1 MENVKEYVEKFTTF
15 GEPVDYKGLKIKPI
29 VVRDAEKFLDAIDVF
44 QIEKNKIPDINI
56 IRMSYLE
63 FLMGIMA
70 MDKLY
75 VDDFLCLLSL
85 TLGMKYKEEDRVGG
99 EEFGANELLSQS
111 LPNGDSTY
119 YINGWDLEIN
129 IKKGKATIRLMDSVL
144 SSNEFDEFIK
154 IIMFQNIDDYDDME
168 MSDDFRRVVSQY
180 YALKYKGIH
189 EPTLEDKMMA
199 IIVSSSY
206 TMETIKEMPMRSF
219 DRLFS
224 CSVKKVDYIATKP
237 LEIHMKE
244 GESVDHW
251 IFYPKR
257 DKYSEI
263 FGDAN
268 ELAKKVTSI

>member
-1 MENVKEYVEKFTTF
+1 MENVKEYVNKFTTF

-29 VVRDAEKFLDAIDVF
+29 VVKDAEKFLEAIDVF
-44 QIEKNKIPDINI
+44 RIEKDKIPDVNI
-56 IRMSYLE
+56 IKMSYLE

-70 MDKLY
+70 FDNNY

-85 TLGMKYKEEDRVGG
+85 TLGMEYEDRYRVGG
-99 EEFGANELLSQS
+99 DDFNKNELLSQS

-119 YINGWDLEIN
+119 YINGWNLEIK
-129 IKKGKATIRLMDSVL
+129 ISGGKATIKLMDSVL
-144 SSNEFDEFIK
+144 TANEFEEFIK
-154 IIMFQNIDDYDDME
+154 IVLFQNIDGYDDTP
-168 MSDDFRRVVSQY
+168 MSDDFRRIVNQY
-180 YALKYKGIH
+180 YTLKFKGIH
-189 EPTLEDKMMA
+189 EPTIEDKMMA

-219 DRLFS
+219 ERLFD
-224 CSVKKVDYIATKP
+224 CSVKKVDYTAIKP
-237 LEIHMKE
+237 LERYMKN
-244 GESVDHW
+244 GVDHW
-251 IFYPKR
+251 VFYPER